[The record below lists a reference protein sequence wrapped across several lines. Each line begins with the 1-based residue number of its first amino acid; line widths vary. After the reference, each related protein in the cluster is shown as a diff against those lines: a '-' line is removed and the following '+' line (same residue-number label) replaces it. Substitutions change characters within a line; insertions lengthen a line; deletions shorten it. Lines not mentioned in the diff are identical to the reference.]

1 MSNQK
6 PDSFCKSFIC
16 IPRIYSNRNSEQIF
30 REKGGKEETVI
41 HGKSQRFFYKVSQF
55 FSIRAINRVQ
65 SQALKSG
72 IECEKKGIMNK

>member
-41 HGKSQRFFYKVSQF
+41 HGKSQRFFYGKPI